1 MRQKTE
7 NVVKLAMI
15 KIQEAIDLLE
25 TVKGDN
31 DEVDEVC
38 NDLGFK
44 YADLEYEI
52 NQ

>member
-1 MRQKTE
+1 MKHETKKA
-7 NVVKLAMI
+7 VKLAMI

-38 NDLGFK
+38 DGLGYK
-44 YADLEYEI
+44 IADLEFEI
-52 NQ
+52 NS